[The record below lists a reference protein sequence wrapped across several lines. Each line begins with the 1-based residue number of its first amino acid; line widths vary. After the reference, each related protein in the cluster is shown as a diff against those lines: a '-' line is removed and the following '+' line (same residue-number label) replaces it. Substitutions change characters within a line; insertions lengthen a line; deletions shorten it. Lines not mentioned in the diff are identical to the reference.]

1 MSPKFED
8 IVDYVKSCET
18 TKGIARSVGQYYW
31 DEHGNVIKTQIGSK
45 VGDLY
50 DEETIQDLV
59 FLTMQYVYLVMPE
72 KEACH
77 EEV

>member
-1 MSPKFED
+1 MSKFED
-8 IVDYVKSCET
+8 VVDYVKSCET
-18 TKGIARSVGQYYW
+18 TKSIARSW

-59 FLTMQYVYLVMPE
+59 FLTMQYVYLVMLE
-72 KEACH
+72 KDACH